1 MKGGAGMKPIKERM
15 RKTNTEYI
23 FHNTKEDVRTL
34 AKYCNML
41 ADKINELNKEVQEL
55 KEQLKGGAE

>member
-1 MKGGAGMKPIKERM
+1 MKPIKERM